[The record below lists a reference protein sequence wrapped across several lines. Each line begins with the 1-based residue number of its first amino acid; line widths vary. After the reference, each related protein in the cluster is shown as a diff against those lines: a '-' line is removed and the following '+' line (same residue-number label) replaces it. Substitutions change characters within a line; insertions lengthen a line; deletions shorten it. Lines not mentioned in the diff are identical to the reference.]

1 MILLVVAV
9 VSTETRRW
17 ENELVLVKIRSFTK
31 DWWKTEGDMG
41 EFKFKADHKISRMQQ
56 IDEIIIGVNSQLYVY
71 T

>member
-1 MILLVVAV
+1 MILLMVAV

-31 DWWKTEGDMG
+31 DWWKTEGVMG
-41 EFKFKADHKISRMQQ
+41 KFKFKADHKISRMQQ